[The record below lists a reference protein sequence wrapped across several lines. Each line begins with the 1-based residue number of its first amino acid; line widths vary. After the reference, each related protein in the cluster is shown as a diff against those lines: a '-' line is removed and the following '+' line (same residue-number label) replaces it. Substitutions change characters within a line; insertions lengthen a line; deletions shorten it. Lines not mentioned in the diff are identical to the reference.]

1 MPDWVRLNFFQIWLI
16 SDKTQVSQVSIKQQ
30 RDVILKNPNQ
40 VPQTVNQVLVF
51 ISTQTV
57 KEFYDGRLQA
67 TFLLNANLNGLV
79 QQLGITTADQQASLV
94 LLQNV
99 NEQYL
104 IHYKDL
110 FTLYVKNDYLEIS
123 PADIIKI
130 SSWLNN
136 QWLSFSNSKIF

>member
-1 MPDWVRLNFFQIWLI
+1 
-16 SDKTQVSQVSIKQQ
+16 
-30 RDVILKNPNQ
+30 

-57 KEFYDGRLQA
+57 KELYDGRLQA

-79 QQLGITTADQQASLV
+79 QQLGITTTDQQAALV

-104 IHYKDL
+104 IYYKDL
-110 FTLYVKNDYLEIS
+110 FTMYVKNDYLEIS